1 MLSGLYPR
9 FHVPF
14 GTSDYIECKFECK
27 GDYVAV
33 EPLYFDTAPV
43 ASISKSPAMLQT
55 PLSNKNTPAIK
66 PKRTYQNPL
75 ICFFLGLSMTRRV
88 VYLKDHIALL
98 LDGLFI
104 EVRPRMNT

>member
-55 PLSNKNTPAIK
+55 PLSNKNTAAIK
-66 PKRTYQNPL
+66 PKRTHRNQL
-75 ICFFLGLSMTRRV
+75 ILFSLGLPITHRV
-88 VYLKDHIALL
+88 VNLKDHVALL

-104 EVRPRMNT
+104 EVRPRINT